1 MAALAAA
8 LSHGAPRLHELSLQW
23 NHVADDGAAALARA
37 ITGGAL
43 ANLQYLYLDNNQ
55 IGDDVRRLALPPPL
69 APPCQRH
76 GRAMRR

>member
-8 LSHGAPRLHELSLQW
+8 LSHGGGAPRLHELSLQW
-23 NHVADDGAAALARA
+23 NHVADGGAAALARA

-55 IGDDVRRLALPPPL
+55 IGDDVRTRRL
-69 APPCQRH
+69 APP
-76 GRAMRR
+76 